1 MEENRRYVD
10 DELDVILKPEVKLES
25 DMASAV
31 TWNSDLMSSVSQN
44 APTSVATLATSHLEL
59 QLNFMAKELE
69 LERQRREKLEHEI
82 KRMTRKLDVI
92 ETDGHSEVHKNE
104 RVRKNRESA
113 VKRPNLD
120 VDDIRVQNRGF
131 VAFH

>member
-1 MEENRRYVD
+1 
-10 DELDVILKPEVKLES
+10 
-25 DMASAV
+25 
-31 TWNSDLMSSVSQN
+31 
-44 APTSVATLATSHLEL
+44 
-59 QLNFMAKELE
+59 
-69 LERQRREKLEHEI
+69 
-82 KRMTRKLDVI
+82 MTRKLDVI

-120 VDDIRVQNRGF
+120 FEDIKVQNRGF